1 MLHDLI
7 GSTIICQ
14 YKLYNKNCPFTASI
28 IAVIYQVVNR
38 QIDGLVQKTY
48 NSIANVLELS
58 LPGTDLS
65 ISAMAIVRETYLWNV
80 LAICS
85 TSFICVV

>member
-14 YKLYNKNCPFTASI
+14 YKLYNKKCPFTASFT
-28 IAVIYQVVNR
+28 AVIYQVVNR
-38 QIDGLVQKTY
+38 QIDGLVQKRY
-48 NSIANVLELS
+48 NSIANALELS
-58 LPGTDLS
+58 LSCTDPS
-65 ISAMAIVRETYLWNV
+65 ISAMAIAREAYLWNV